1 MTSRLKLLTS
11 NLQNFE
17 NLLDPNKYYIL
28 SIRHKISIS
37 RIQATS
43 YHLQKLCLKCLHQT
57 KKNEF
62 IFNRNFQL
70 EVLWLLPCCKSVLRR
85 QRDRSKTSET
95 EWLIHNSWLHSANS
109 EYLLILSH
117 SLLCWI
123 RPTDI
128 MRKSQVLG
136 SGWLNWWPEARK
148 LGDYGWA
155 IIITTYGLPESW
167 SAAPAGAY
175 LHTG

>member
-1 MTSRLKLLTS
+1 M
-11 NLQNFE
+11 
-17 NLLDPNKYYIL
+17 Y
-28 SIRHKISIS
+28 ISIFTELTN
-37 RIQATS
+37 IP
-43 YHLQKLCLKCLHQT
+43 
-57 KKNEF
+57 
-62 IFNRNFQL
+62 L
-70 EVLWLLPCCKSVLRR
+70 EVLWLLPYGELCST
-85 QRDRSKTSET
+85 QTDRSKTSDS
-95 EWLIHNSWLHSANS
+95 EWLIHNSMLLHSANS
-109 EYLLILSH
+109 EYLLILGH

-123 RPTDI
+123 MPTDI

-175 LHTG
+175 LHTGSSEHQSTSGSCAGVRWHGLQEDIYPMWPSK